1 MCLQVKN
8 GHVKCIEDEEIQSFA
23 IEVDGKNTR

>member
-1 MCLQVKN
+1 MRLQVKN
-8 GHVKCIEDEEIQSFA
+8 GHVKCIEDEELQSFA